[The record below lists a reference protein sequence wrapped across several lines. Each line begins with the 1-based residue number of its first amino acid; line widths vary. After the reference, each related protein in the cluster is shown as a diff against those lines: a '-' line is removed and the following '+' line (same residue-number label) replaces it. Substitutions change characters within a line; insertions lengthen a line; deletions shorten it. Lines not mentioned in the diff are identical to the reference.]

1 MSPGSLFQLILPESP
16 TGRSMAGQAAA
27 GARPASHKLLIRQA
41 FQAELVSFIFI
52 NETVSRK
59 IIISFQKNC
68 SAT

>member
-1 MSPGSLFQLILPESP
+1 
-16 TGRSMAGQAAA
+16 MAGQAAA